1 MTDLDIREE
10 AAAPVRDRGFWR
22 RSPRSADDEAVR
34 SAVSWGDRHDPRVR
48 WTLRVVQILV
58 FVGLVV
64 AAVFP
69 MIWLAKASISTTADL
84 IRDPL
89 GWWPSGVDFS
99 NYAVVWNELGIYKY
113 LLNTLW
119 LALGSAAVTLVVCI
133 TGAYC
138 LSILRPRWGAVVYW
152 AVLATLFIPGVIS
165 LVPLYLTVLD
175 LPGLGISLLNTMWAV
190 WLPAGA
196 SAFSLVLAKRFFD
209 SIPRE
214 LIEAARIDGAGPV
227 RVLWSI
233 VIPLSRPIISV
244 LALLSC
250 VSAYKEYLWP
260 LLVLPD
266 PEVQPISV
274 ALPRVEPSLEYSAMM
289 AALFLSLLVPIVLF
303 LIFQRQFLRSVGMA
317 NGIKG

>member
-1 MTDLDIREE
+1 MTDLDIPEE
-10 AAAPVRDRGFWR
+10 STATTRDRGFWR
-22 RSPRSADDEAVR
+22 PSRNTEDEAVR
-34 SAVSWGDRHDPRVR
+34 SAVSQGDRNNPRVR
-48 WTLRVVQILV
+48 WTLRIAQALV
-58 FVGLVV
+58 FIGLVV
-64 AAVFP
+64 AAVLP
-69 MIWLAKASISTTADL
+69 IVWLAKASISTTGDL
-84 IRDPL
+84 ITDPL
-89 GWWPSGVDFS
+89 AWWPSGIDFS
-99 NYAVVWNELGIYKY
+99 NYAVVWNELGIFKY

-138 LSILRPRWGAVVYW
+138 LSILRPRWAGVLYW

-165 LVPLYLTVLD
+165 LVPLYLTVLN
-175 LPGLGISLLNTMWAV
+175 LPGLGISLLNTMWAI

-227 RVLWSI
+227 RVLWSL

-250 VSAYKEYLWP
+250 VAAYKEYLWP
-260 LLVLPD
+260 LLVLQD
-266 PEVQPISV
+266 PNVQPISV

-289 AALFLSLLVPIVLF
+289 AALFLSLIVPIVLF

>member
-1 MTDLDIREE
+1 MTDLDIPEE
-10 AAAPVRDRGFWR
+10 STATTRDRGFWR
-22 RSPRSADDEAVR
+22 RSRSTEDEAVR
-34 SAVSWGDRHDPRVR
+34 SAVSHGDRKNPRVR
-48 WTLRVVQILV
+48 WTLRIAQILV
-58 FVGLVV
+58 FIGLVV
-64 AAVFP
+64 AAVLP
-69 MIWLAKASISTTADL
+69 IVWLAKASISTTGDL
-84 IRDPL
+84 ITDPL
-89 GWWPSGVDFS
+89 AWWPSGIDFS
-99 NYAVVWNELGIYKY
+99 NYAVVWNELGIFKY

-119 LALGSAAVTLVVCI
+119 LALGSAAVTLVVCV

-138 LSILRPRWGAVVYW
+138 LSILRPRWAGVVYW

-165 LVPLYLTVLD
+165 LVPLYLTVLN

-227 RVLWSI
+227 RVLWSL

-250 VSAYKEYLWP
+250 VAAYKEYLWP
-260 LLVLPD
+260 LLVLQD
-266 PEVQPISV
+266 PNVQPISV

-289 AALFLSLLVPIVLF
+289 AALFLSLIVPIVLF

>member
-1 MTDLDIREE
+1 MTDLDIPEE
-10 AAAPVRDRGFWR
+10 TTATVRDRFFWR
-22 RSPRSADDEAVR
+22 RSRGSDDEPAR
-34 SAVSWGDRHDPRVR
+34 SAVSWGDRRNPGVR
-48 WTLRVVQILV
+48 WTLRIIQILV

-64 AAVFP
+64 ASVFP
-69 MIWLAKASISTTADL
+69 IIWLAKASISTTGDL

-89 GWWPSGVDFS
+89 AWWPSGIDLS
-99 NYAVVWNELGIYKY
+99 NYGVVWNELGIYKY

-119 LALGSAAVTLVVCI
+119 LALGSAAVTLVVCV

-175 LPGLGISLLNTMWAV
+175 LPGFGISLLNTMWAV

-227 RVLWSI
+227 RVLWSL
-233 VIPLSRPIISV
+233 VIPLSRPILSV
-244 LALLSC
+244 LALLSA

-260 LLVLPD
+260 LLVLQD
-266 PEVQPISV
+266 PSVQPISV

-303 LIFQRQFLRSVGMA
+303 LIFQHQFLRSVGMA

>member
-1 MTDLDIREE
+1 MTDLDIPEE
-10 AAAPVRDRGFWR
+10 ATATVRDRGFWR
-22 RSPRSADDEAVR
+22 RSPSEDDEFLR
-34 SAVSWGDRHDPRVR
+34 SAVSQGDRSNPRVR
-48 WTLRVVQILV
+48 WTLRITQLLV

-64 AAVFP
+64 AAVLP
-69 MIWLAKASISTTADL
+69 IVWLAKASISTTGDL

-89 GWWPSGVDFS
+89 AWWPSGIDFS
-99 NYAVVWNELGIYKY
+99 NYAVVWNELGIFKY

-119 LALGSAAVTLVVCI
+119 LALGSAAVTLVVCV

-138 LSILRPRWGAVVYW
+138 LSILRPRWAGVVYW

-165 LVPLYLTVLD
+165 LVPLYLTVLN
-175 LPGLGISLLNTMWAV
+175 LPGLGISLLNTMWAI

-227 RVLWSI
+227 RVLWSL
-233 VIPLSRPIISV
+233 VIPLSRPILSV

-250 VSAYKEYLWP
+250 VAAYKEYLWP
-260 LLVLPD
+260 LLVLQD
-266 PEVQPISV
+266 PNVQPISV

-289 AALFLSLLVPIVLF
+289 AALFLSLIVPIVLF

>member
-1 MTDLDIREE
+1 MTDLDIPEE
-10 AAAPVRDRGFWR
+10 ATATVRDRSFWR
-22 RSPRSADDEAVR
+22 RSPSEDDEFLR
-34 SAVSWGDRHDPRVR
+34 SAVSQGDRSNPRVR
-48 WTLRVVQILV
+48 WTLRITQLLV

-64 AAVFP
+64 AAVLP
-69 MIWLAKASISTTADL
+69 IVWLAKASISTTGDL

-89 GWWPSGVDFS
+89 AWWPSGIDFS
-99 NYAVVWNELGIYKY
+99 NYAVVWNELGIFKY

-119 LALGSAAVTLVVCI
+119 LALGSAAVTLVVCV

-138 LSILRPRWGAVVYW
+138 LSILRPRWAGVVYW

-165 LVPLYLTVLD
+165 LVPLYLTVLN
-175 LPGLGISLLNTMWAV
+175 LPGLGISLLNTMWAI

-227 RVLWSI
+227 RVLWSL
-233 VIPLSRPIISV
+233 VIPLSRPILSV

-250 VSAYKEYLWP
+250 VAAYKEYLWP
-260 LLVLPD
+260 LLVLQD
-266 PEVQPISV
+266 PNVQPISV

-289 AALFLSLLVPIVLF
+289 AALFLSLIVPIVLF

>member
-1 MTDLDIREE
+1 MTDLDIPEE
-10 AAAPVRDRGFWR
+10 ATATVRDRSFWR
-22 RSPRSADDEAVR
+22 RSSSEDDEFLR
-34 SAVSWGDRHDPRVR
+34 SAVSQADRSNPRVR
-48 WTLRVVQILV
+48 WTLRITQLLV

-64 AAVFP
+64 AAVLP
-69 MIWLAKASISTTADL
+69 IVWLAKASISTTGDL

-89 GWWPSGVDFS
+89 AWWPSGIDFS
-99 NYAVVWNELGIYKY
+99 NYAVVWNELGIFKY

-119 LALGSAAVTLVVCI
+119 LALGSAAVTLVVCV

-138 LSILRPRWGAVVYW
+138 LSILRPRWAGVVYW

-165 LVPLYLTVLD
+165 LVPLYLTVLN
-175 LPGLGISLLNTMWAV
+175 LPGLGISLLNTMWAI

-227 RVLWSI
+227 RVLWSL
-233 VIPLSRPIISV
+233 VIPLSRPILSV

-250 VSAYKEYLWP
+250 VAAYKEYLWP
-260 LLVLPD
+260 LLVLQD
-266 PEVQPISV
+266 PNVQPISV

-289 AALFLSLLVPIVLF
+289 AALFLSLIVPIVLF

>member
-1 MTDLDIREE
+1 MTDLDIPEE
-10 AAAPVRDRGFWR
+10 ATATVRDRSFWR
-22 RSPRSADDEAVR
+22 RSSSEDDEFLR
-34 SAVSWGDRHDPRVR
+34 SAVSQGDRSNPRVR
-48 WTLRVVQILV
+48 WTLRITQLLV

-64 AAVFP
+64 AAVLP
-69 MIWLAKASISTTADL
+69 IVWLAKASISTTGDL

-89 GWWPSGVDFS
+89 AWWPSGIDFS
-99 NYAVVWNELGIYKY
+99 NYAVVWNELGIFKY

-119 LALGSAAVTLVVCI
+119 LALGSAAVTLVVCV

-138 LSILRPRWGAVVYW
+138 LSILRPRWAGVVYW

-165 LVPLYLTVLD
+165 LVPLYLTVLN
-175 LPGLGISLLNTMWAV
+175 LPGLGISLLNTMWAI

-227 RVLWSI
+227 RVLWSL
-233 VIPLSRPIISV
+233 VIPLSRPILSV

-250 VSAYKEYLWP
+250 VAAYKEYLWP
-260 LLVLPD
+260 LLVLQD
-266 PEVQPISV
+266 PNVQPISV

-289 AALFLSLLVPIVLF
+289 AALFLSLIVPIVLF

>member
-1 MTDLDIREE
+1 MTDLDIPEE
-10 AAAPVRDRGFWR
+10 ATATVRDRGFWR
-22 RSPRSADDEAVR
+22 RSPSEDDEVLR
-34 SAVSWGDRHDPRVR
+34 SAVSQGDRSNPRVR
-48 WTLRVVQILV
+48 WTLRITQFLV

-64 AAVFP
+64 AAVLP
-69 MIWLAKASISTTADL
+69 IVWLAKASISTTGDL
-84 IRDPL
+84 ITDPL
-89 GWWPSGVDFS
+89 AWWPSGIDFS
-99 NYAVVWNELGIYKY
+99 NYAVVWNELGIFKY

-119 LALGSAAVTLVVCI
+119 LALGSAAVTLVVCV

-138 LSILRPRWGAVVYW
+138 LSILRPRWAGVVYW

-165 LVPLYLTVLD
+165 LVPLYLTVLN

-227 RVLWSI
+227 RVLWSL

-250 VSAYKEYLWP
+250 VAAYKEYLWP
-260 LLVLPD
+260 LLVLQD
-266 PEVQPISV
+266 PNVQPISV

-289 AALFLSLLVPIVLF
+289 AALFLSLIVPIVLF